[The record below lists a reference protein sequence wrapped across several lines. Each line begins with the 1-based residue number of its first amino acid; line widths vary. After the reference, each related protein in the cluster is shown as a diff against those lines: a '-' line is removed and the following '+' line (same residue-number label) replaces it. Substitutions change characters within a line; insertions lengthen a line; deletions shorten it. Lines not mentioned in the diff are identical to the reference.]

1 MNQQELIPA
10 AHAMKVT
17 ERGRVQGLSVAFARR
32 AVSQSGA
39 FREQLQRTLAKQ
51 IRTVGKFTVQ
61 HVTGRTDWFI
71 VFLAGCDERVV
82 DDALREVA
90 SNLNVLIY
98 IEPGIPAREMTTDLS
113 SFFFKIDPKK
123 RQPGN

>member
-39 FREQLQRTLAKQ
+39 FREQLQRTLGFLPVVMSASSMT
-51 IRTVGKFTVQ
+51 RYGK
-61 HVTGRTDWFI
+61 W
-71 VFLAGCDERVV
+71 
-82 DDALREVA
+82 
-90 SNLNVLIY
+90 
-98 IEPGIPAREMTTDLS
+98 PA
-113 SFFFKIDPKK
+113 I
-123 RQPGN
+123 